1 MRDTSNIKVAGFGGQ
16 GVMMFGQILAYS
28 ATKDELFSLWFP
40 SYGPETRGGTANCS
54 VIVSHKQINSPEF
67 KNADHLVIFNLPSLD
82 KFRRHVSQGGLILY
96 NSSLIDET
104 VKEEGVLSVG
114 VPINDIANEIG
125 NAKVAN
131 MVMMGAYLELTKL
144 FEDPTIHAIIKKIL
158 GEKKASLVD
167 INIQALEAGKK
178 FVRDLGVVYA

>member
-1 MRDTSNIKVAGFGGQ
+1 MREATNIKVAGFGGQ

-28 ATKDELFSLWFP
+28 ATKDEINGLWFP

-54 VIVSHKQINSPEF
+54 VIVSAKQINSPVF

-82 KFRRHVSQGGLILY
+82 KFRNNVSDKGLILY
-96 NSSLIDET
+96 NSSLIDRQ
-104 VKEEGVLSVG
+104 VEEQGRLCVG
-114 VPINDIANEIG
+114 VPINDIALELG

-144 FEDPTIHAIIKKIL
+144 FSDATIHAIIKKVL
-158 GEKKASLVD
+158 GEKKADLLD
-167 INIQALEAGKK
+167 INYKAIEAGKE
-178 FVRDLGVVYA
+178 FVRKAGIQYA